1 LKDILREEIVLWGQ
15 QLFAKIPNDGR
26 VVPMHQDAVYWPMTP
41 SKSVPV
47 WIAIDDSDADNAAM

>member
-1 LKDILREEIVLWGQ
+1 
-15 QLFAKIPNDGR
+15 
-26 VVPMHQDAVYWPMTP
+26 MHQDAVYWPMTP